1 MQPKDYD
8 DFVMILGATAELL
21 APTRPLSNIAIGMW
35 WNVMKPY
42 DLPAVRQAFD
52 RHMHNPDTGQFMPK
66 PADILKMMSGSS
78 QDSALVAWSKVD
90 KAVRQVGTWESVAF
104 DDAVIHRVLEDMGGW
119 TMLGMKTDHDWP
131 FVAKEFENRYRG
143 YRIRNETPEYPPV
156 MIGLAQAQNAQEK
169 REIQPPVLI
178 GDAPTAKLVMRGG
191 TDQPLLGMTRADASC
206 VGSLAAPQRMAA

>member
-52 RHMHNPDTGQFMPK
+52 RHMHNPDSGQFMPK
-66 PADILKMMSGSS
+66 PADILKMMTGST
-78 QDSALVAWSKVD
+78 QDSALAAWSKVD

-104 DDAVIHRVLEDMGGW
+104 DDALIHRVLEDMGGW

-156 MIGLAQAQNAQEK
+156 LIGLAQAQNAQEN
-169 REIQPPVLI
+169 RESQAPVLI
-178 GDAPTAKLVMRGG
+178 GDATTAARVMQGG
-191 TDQPLLGMTRADASC
+191 TAQPRLGFERASAGDVAL
-206 VGSLAAPQRMAA
+206 LAAPEQRAA